1 VTTSALPPREVA
13 THGRPEESRFWLLRF
28 RSTIFFFLIVLTVA
42 GAYLAT
48 QVPISVFPTTNF
60 PRVVIGVDNGV
71 MPVEQM
77 QVTITKPIEDAVNIV
92 PGLVTVRSTTSRGSA
107 EVSLFFTWGVDMY
120 QTLQLVDAAL
130 SKVQQSLPP
139 TVKITTNRLTF
150 ATFPILGY
158 SLTSDTISQTS
169 LWEPILGY
177 SLTSD
182 TISQTSLW
190 ELATYELKPPLNRTT
205 GVSMVT
211 VQGGKIPEYH
221 IVPDMARLQA
231 SGVTISDLSTAVN
244 ASNIV
249 DSPGLYEANHQL
261 ILGLV
266 GAQVHDA
273 QELSQLVVK
282 TTPSGA
288 PVRVADVAKVEKAVM
303 PVYTV
308 VTANG
313 KQAVLLNITRQPDSN
328 TVAVADAV
336 SNEIAQLRQKLPPGV
351 KLEPY
356 YDQSELV
363 RESIGSVRDAILIGL
378 VLACVILFLFLR
390 DWRSSLI
397 AGLVIPVTVAVTFVF
412 LKMIGESFN
421 LMTLGGLAAAIG
433 LVIDDAIVVVENI
446 VLHRDSGETRA
457 QAVRKALAEVTRPL
471 FFSTITPVVV
481 FLPLIAVTGV
491 TGSFFRALAVTMT
504 AALLTSLL
512 LALTWTPAL
521 SLTLLRD
528 RPADETKR
536 HAEPGRVLSRI
547 LHWHE
552 RALGWSLVR
561 PLMLALLC
569 VLLVMGTWFG
579 YKQLGSDLLPAMDE
593 GGFVLDYIMPAGSSL
608 TETDRV
614 LAHVEQILRSTPEV
628 ESTSR
633 RTGLQMGLA
642 AVTEANTGDI
652 TVKLKSKRDR
662 GIDEVMEDVREQIKE
677 TEPEL
682 DVEFIQTLQDM
693 IGDLS
698 NAPEPI
704 QIKLFSTEAALLQK
718 LGPQVGDAIGK
729 IPGVVDVQNGI
740 ENTISGPATN
750 FQVKVNPVVAGRLGF
765 TPTEVAEDATSIL
778 DGVETTVPL
787 IANARP
793 YTIRVRMPDDTRTSL
808 DAIQNTV
815 FNSGTGKL
823 ASLGSL
829 AAVQQLP
836 PQNEIRRENLQQ
848 LVVVTGRLEGSNLGT
863 AIKKVQ
869 QVVQQMQLPSSVR
882 VEYGGQYQEQ
892 QQSFRELLRV
902 LLLALALVFGVLLAE
917 FRNFAAPVAILTS
930 SVLSIAGVVLALLI
944 TGTDFNVA
952 SFMGL
957 IMIIGIVAKNGILL
971 LDADENYRAE
981 GAAPREAMLH
991 AAQRRLRPIV
1001 MTATAAVCG
1010 MLPLAFALG
1019 SGSQMLQ
1026 PLAIAVIGGLLVSI
1040 ALSLIV
1046 TPVIYYLMTRHR
1058 HAAI

>member
-1 VTTSALPPREVA
+1 VTTPAPPPGEA
-13 THGRPEESRFWLLRF
+13 TRQDDSSGERPFWLLRF
-28 RSTIFFFLIVLTVA
+28 RGSIFFFLIVLTIA
-42 GAYLAT
+42 GLYLAT
-48 QVPISVFPTTNF
+48 QIPISVFPETNF

-77 QVTITKPIEDAVNIV
+77 QVTITKPIEDAVNSV
-92 PGLVTVRSTTSRGSA
+92 PGLATVRSTTSRGSA

-120 QTLQLVDAAL
+120 RTLQLVDAAL
-130 SKVQQSLPP
+130 SQVQQTLPA
-139 TVKITTNRLTF
+139 TVKITTTKLTF

-158 SLTSDTISQTS
+158 SLTSDTMSQTA
-169 LWEPILGY
+169 LWEM
-177 SLTSD
+177 
-182 TISQTSLW
+182 
-190 ELATYELKPPLNRTT
+190 ATYELKPPLNRTE

-221 IVPDMARLQA
+221 LVPDMARMEA
-231 SGVTISDLSTAVN
+231 SGVTITDLSNAVN

-266 GAQVHDA
+266 GAQVHNA
-273 QELSQLVVK
+273 HELSQLVVK
-282 TTPSGA
+282 TTSSGA
-288 PVRVADVAKVEKAVM
+288 PVRVADVAAVETAVM

-313 KQAVLLNITRQPDSN
+313 KPAVLLNITRQPDSN

-336 SNEIAQLRQKLPPGV
+336 SKEVAQLRTKLPPGV
-351 KLEPY
+351 RLEPY
-356 YDQSELV
+356 YNQSELV

-390 DWRSSLI
+390 DWSSALI

-412 LKMIGESFN
+412 LKIIGQSFN

-446 VLHRDSGETRA
+446 ALHRDSGETRV

-471 FFSTITPVVV
+471 IGSTITPVVV

-521 SLTLLRD
+521 SMTLLRE
-528 RPADETKR
+528 RRNAKR
-536 HAEPGRVLSRI
+536 KQHGEDGRVLGRV
-547 LHWHE
+547 LRWHE
-552 RALGWSLVR
+552 RALGWSLAR
-561 PLMLALLC
+561 PRVLALIC
-569 VLLVMGTWFG
+569 AALVAGTWFG

-614 LAHVEQILRSTPEV
+614 LTHVEQILRATPEV
-628 ESTSR
+628 ETTSR
-633 RTGLQMGLA
+633 RTGLQMGFA

-652 TVKLKSKRDR
+652 TVKLKSKRNR
-662 GIDEVMEDVREQIKE
+662 GIDAVMEDVRQQIRK

-682 DVEFIQTLQDM
+682 DVEFTQVLQDM

-704 QIKLFSTEAALLQK
+704 QIKIFSPDAALLEK

-729 IPGVVDVQNGI
+729 VSGVVDVENGI

-750 FQVKVNPVVAGRLGF
+750 FQVNPTVADRLGF
-765 TPTEVAEDATSIL
+765 TPAEVAEDATSIL
-778 DGVETTVPL
+778 DGVAATSPL
-787 IANARP
+787 IANGRP

-815 FNSGTGKL
+815 FNSATGKL

-829 AAVQQLP
+829 AAIEQLP
-836 PQNEIRRENLQQ
+836 PQNEIHRENLQQ
-848 LVVVTGRLEGSNLGT
+848 LVVVTGRLEGSDLGT

-869 QVVQQMQLPSSVR
+869 QAVEEMHLPPSVR
-882 VEYGGQYQEQ
+882 VEYGGTYQEQ
-892 QQSFRELLRV
+892 QQSFHELLRV

-917 FRNFAAPVAILTS
+917 FRNFAAPLAILTS
-930 SVLSIAGVVLALLI
+930 SVLSIFGVVFALLI

-971 LDADENYRAE
+971 LDADETYRAE
-981 GAAPREAMLH
+981 GVAPREAMLH

-1001 MTATAAVCG
+1001 MTAMAAICG

-1046 TPVIYYLMTRHR
+1046 TPVTYYLMTRR
-1058 HAAI
+1058 RQVAA